1 MCASYLLPQGV
12 WQQWWTCFS
21 PDFQQFLH
29 SLPLASTKSITH
41 HQQRELKRQ
50 LYPLSIP
57 SHTSCE
63 DGKSIFRKEY
73 LQKNNIS
80 LEKIKDNWVLSS
92 LIPTK
97 RIEKLIQIFISL
109 KQTHTDVLTISQP
122 LCCTTT
128 VHSLGPFHG
137 RIYVHSSP
145 LQTTILE
152 LHPQKGATTI
162 KSIAK

>member
-1 MCASYLLPQGV
+1 MCFLPFTSGSV
-12 WQQWWTCFS
+12 AAMVNVFVSALTFSSTCTL
-21 PDFQQFLH
+21 FLWLPLKVSLTTSRGSSNDSFTH
-29 SLPLASTKSITH
+29 SLFLV
-41 HQQRELKRQ
+41 
-50 LYPLSIP
+50 IP
-57 SHTSCE
+57 PVRTE
-63 DGKSIFRKEY
+63 RVSIFRKEY

-152 LHPQKGATTI
+152 LHPQKGAQL
-162 KSIAK
+162 